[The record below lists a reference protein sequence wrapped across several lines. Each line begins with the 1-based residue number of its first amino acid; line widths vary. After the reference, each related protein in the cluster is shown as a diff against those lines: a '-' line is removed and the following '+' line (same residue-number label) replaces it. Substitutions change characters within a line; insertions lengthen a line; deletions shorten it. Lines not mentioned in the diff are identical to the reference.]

1 MSDAFVPDFGASR
14 ASGRRVGKG
23 VFKESDLKVKQNFD
37 NECTVMIWRTSKAW
51 LGLGGLSHP
60 GHASVLLRKSRDEG
74 PFLGWKFGVRSG
86 KYDDSKARYVSF
98 WPSGDPDKA
107 KRGGM
112 YTSSRDGEFLRHH
125 NIDYVNEL
133 SARGA
138 TRLDEGSARRQGQI
152 MVSADAKDLG
162 DEEYGQ
168 LPDVLI
174 SLQAMAPSQT
184 TSLGLQMNRIVDWC
198 QDFKASPD
206 FNYKYISSTNN
217 CSGVAVRALSAGGA
231 DAFAAVGGCSSKSSI
246 YYTPNDAEDWANSV
260 AVGIQKVNAW
270 LSNLNNNSPKTSL
283 WRADLPTVAQWKT
296 ASHKSFS
303 FRGSET
309 RGVDEALAVWHDCQ
323 KGKDPKSFPKAFG
336 ALVLLIQHTFKHLQK
351 DPKSARSEAYKELA
365 RSILLEVEE
374 LAQKSALP
382 WHKRP
387 YYGSNS
393 NRPGAKKT

>member
-1 MSDAFVPDFGASR
+1 
-14 ASGRRVGKG
+14 
-23 VFKESDLKVKQNFD
+23 
-37 NECTVMIWRTSKAW
+37 
-51 LGLGGLSHP
+51 
-60 GHASVLLRKSRDEG
+60 
-74 PFLGWKFGVRSG
+74 
-86 KYDDSKARYVSF
+86 
-98 WPSGDPDKA
+98 
-107 KRGGM
+107 
-112 YTSSRDGEFLRHH
+112 
-125 NIDYVNEL
+125 
-133 SARGA
+133 
-138 TRLDEGSARRQGQI
+138 
-152 MVSADAKDLG
+152 MVSAENDGWDRG
-162 DEEYGQ
+162 DEKYGQ
-168 LPDVLI
+168 LPDVVI

-198 QDFKASPD
+198 QDFKVSPD

-283 WRADLPTVAQWKT
+283 WRSDLPTVAQWKT

-309 RGVDEALAVWHDCQ
+309 RGVDDALAVWHDCQ

-336 ALVLLIQHTFKHLQK
+336 ALVSLIQHTFMHMQK
-351 DPKSARSEAYKELA
+351 DPKSARSESYKELA
-365 RSILLEVEE
+365 RSILLEVEY
-374 LAQKSALP
+374 LAQKAVLAWNGSD
-382 WHKRP
+382 

-393 NRPGAKKT
+393 NRPEAKKI